1 MKSIG
6 VNLTNILY
14 LYNILKTLFLSK
26 AGFYY
31 EMNIKIVTFSKKT
44 VKYTEDFSIIGYI
57 ILYKERI

>member
-14 LYNILKTLFLSK
+14 LYNILEALFLSK

-31 EMNIKIVTFSKKT
+31 EMTIKFVTFLKNP
-44 VKYTEDFSIIGYI
+44 
-57 ILYKERI
+57 